1 MIVFYAPLW
10 YQSCCFMYFLCF
22 PLAEEKTGLQC
33 LEIYLPPP
41 ILHDC
46 LFNLFINQVSPK
58 LSGWVISSELKF
70 CLDIPIV
77 SLIIAI
83 KELSTIFL
91 GGYTYKYF
99 GLLWKEIVPPNHQ

>member
-1 MIVFYAPLW
+1 MLLYGTKVAA
-10 YQSCCFMYFLCF
+10 SCIFCVS

>member
-1 MIVFYAPLW
+1 MLLYGTKVAA
-10 YQSCCFMYFLCF
+10 SCIFCVS

-46 LFNLFINQVSPK
+46 LFFNLFIFNQVSPK
-58 LSGWVISSELKF
+58 LSGWVISIVLKF
-70 CLDIPIV
+70 CLDIQTV
-77 SLIIAI
+77 SLIIPI
-83 KELSTIFL
+83 KEELFTIFL

-99 GLLWKEIVPPNHQ
+99 DLLWKEIVPPNHQ